1 MRDFATLADLQ
12 AADQST
18 DVPVGTI
25 GAYTGV
31 QYVDLERSDPNLVGF
46 SGGFSVRSSE
56 PMVEKPL
63 DSPEKRSE
71 WWEQCHYVP
80 LADGEAA
87 SSSSSRVAHVTR
99 KEFFADRYCSDEPVV
114 EEKNKESNGGS
125 GKTESLYV
133 VMRECLEYRIGVDGA
148 AGFFPYEEPYCYTNF
163 RIPLDSARLPGCDR
177 GTNKDCHFMNE
188 PYTFLKTN
196 DQNELDKI
204 ELEHRETCSD
214 LHDEI
219 GLEHFSTSETGIA
232 LNEATPG
239 LVEITRQGDDY
250 EATFPRVLL

>member
-18 DVPVGTI
+18 DVPVGTV

-56 PMVEKPL
+56 PMIEKPL

-99 KEFFADRYCSDEPVV
+99 KEFFANRYCSDEPVTRFDGG
-114 EEKNKESNGGS
+114 KE
-125 GKTESLYV
+125 ESLYV
-133 VMRECLEYRIGVDGA
+133 VMRECLESRIG
-148 AGFFPYEEPYCYTNF
+148 AGGFPFEEPYCYTNF
-163 RIPLDSARLPGCDR
+163 RIPLDSDRLPGCLRATDAQ
-177 GTNKDCHFMNE
+177 CYYENE
-188 PYTFLKTN
+188 PYTYLTVN
-196 DQNELDKI
+196 SQSELDRI

-239 LVEITRQGDDY
+239 LVEITPEGDDY
-250 EATFPRVLL
+250 AATFPRVVL